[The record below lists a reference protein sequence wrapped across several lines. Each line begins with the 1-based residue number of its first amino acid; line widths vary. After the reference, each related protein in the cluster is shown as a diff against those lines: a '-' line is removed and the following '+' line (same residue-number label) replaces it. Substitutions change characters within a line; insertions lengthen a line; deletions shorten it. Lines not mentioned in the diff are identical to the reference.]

1 MSTNNLSEQKTNSE
15 YTKCDNCRQDIL
27 TEKMFLHEGFCHR
40 NNIYCDHCEKVF
52 LKTDYEE
59 HLKDLR
65 NSITNSGK
73 STDIDENEYIPVIH
87 EIKQTITTVVNP
99 NTCYEF
105 VQMPLTEEYTI
116 NSPIVIS
123 ERGHILSSQN
133 NNDYILPFL
142 GINATKQNY
151 RIEYGKYDYY
161 PMNNSLNDFDYD
173 FYRNGNN
180 TNPKTNLINNN
191 QNYHINNYQINLNV
205 PNNQPNKE
213 IKPEAKQMIKKLEKL
228 PSDNHSK
235 KISKKTKKIIKEEK
249 IIKIPRDIQRHD
261 ISFEKS
267 PARISNVK
275 KINIKRINENTK
287 MDNLKKFKGN

>member
-1 MSTNNLSEQKTNSE
+1 MSTKNLSEQRANPE
-15 YTKCDNCRQDIL
+15 YTRCDNCRQDIL

-40 NNIYCDHCEKVF
+40 NNVYCDHCEKVF

-99 NTCYEF
+99 NTYYEF

-142 GINATKQNY
+142 GINATKQYYGN
-151 RIEYGKYDYY
+151 EYGQYDYY
-161 PMNNSLNDFDYD
+161 TTNNSKNDFNYVNNYD
-173 FYRNGNN
+173 VFRNGNN
-180 TNPKTNLINNN
+180 QKTKFINNN
-191 QNYHINNYQINLNV
+191 NENYHINNYQINLNV
-205 PNNQPNKE
+205 SNNQPKKE
-213 IKPEAKQMIKKLEKL
+213 AKPEANKGIKKREKL
-228 PSDNHSK
+228 PCDNHSQ
-235 KISKKTKKIIKEEK
+235 KINVKTRKIIKEEK
-249 IIKIPRDIQRHD
+249 ISKIPKDMQRHQVNYD
-261 ISFEKS
+261 KGQVKINK
-267 PARISNVK
+267 VK
-275 KINIKRINENTK
+275 KMNP
-287 MDNLKKFKGN
+287 KKNH